1 MTTVSLFLFIVFV
14 LEPKSDAP
22 PRRLNRLARR
32 STRSLYTKLAA
43 LWPLQLLQR
52 LLTPQTCRTIAEVK
66 TCHRGSSSEPPEIY
80 RRWDFNCTASPLS
93 LPSHRSLRLKT
104 PGYELW
110 AFSSLMN
117 WASNAGDRGD
127 SLISVS
133 RWQIFIEFWTEISL
147 YFLPWI
153 TEILAPMAPVYEGKM
168 VLEMC
173 CFFPPVRGSV
183 THPGVSIVV
192 QLNCGWYGGR
202 DAMHPLLFQSK
213 IIKHVFTICFPDVP
227 HAGSAAVALCIRLV
241 LLVPV

>member
-1 MTTVSLFLFIVFV
+1 MHLLVASIDSIVSRLSHCTANSLR
-14 LEPKSDAP
+14 SDHC
-22 PRRLNRLARR
+22 NFC
-32 STRSLYTKLAA
+32 
-43 LWPLQLLQR
+43 R

-66 TCHRGSSSEPPEIY
+66 TCHRGSSSEPPEIN
-80 RRWDFNCTASPLS
+80 RRLDFNCTASARS

-173 CFFPPVRGSV
+173 CFFPLFCAGLS
-183 THPGVSIVV
+183 HYQS
-192 QLNCGWYGGR
+192 WYNWIAADTEGEMR
-202 DAMHPLLFQSK
+202 CTLSSFNQKSLTKMYRL
-213 IIKHVFTICFPDVP
+213 HVF
-227 HAGSAAVALCIRLV
+227 LM
-241 LLVPV
+241 